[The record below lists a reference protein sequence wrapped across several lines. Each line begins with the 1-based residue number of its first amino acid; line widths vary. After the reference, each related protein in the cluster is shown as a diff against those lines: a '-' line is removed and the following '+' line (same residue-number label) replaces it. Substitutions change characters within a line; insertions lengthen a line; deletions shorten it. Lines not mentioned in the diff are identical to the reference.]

1 MFLDKQN
8 RIIDNIT
15 LEEMVVMTTVY
26 TKPACVQCDM
36 TKKLLDK
43 NGVTYTTVD
52 ITQDQEAYDKIIALG
67 FMAAPVVIT
76 DSDSWAGFNPEKI
89 NAIAA

>member
-1 MFLDKQN
+1 
-8 RIIDNIT
+8 
-15 LEEMVVMTTVY
+15 MVVMTTVY

-43 NGVTYTTVD
+43 NGVSYTTVD
-52 ITQDQEAYDKIIALG
+52 ITQDQEAYDKIVAMG

-76 DSDSWAGFNPEKI
+76 ENDAWAGFNPEKI

>member
-1 MFLDKQN
+1 
-8 RIIDNIT
+8 
-15 LEEMVVMTTVY
+15 VTTVY
-26 TKPACVQCDM
+26 TKPACVQCEM

-43 NGVTYTTVD
+43 NGVSYTTVD
-52 ITQDQEAYDKIIALG
+52 ITQDQEAYDKIVSMG

-76 DSDSWAGFNPEKI
+76 TDDAWAGFNPEKI